1 MTVWGAVFLVVQ
13 GTVFA
18 LWAFQMLRALFQARR
33 IAVANSGKM
42 WPGPFVALAALRD
55 WTRSHPRERNQ
66 LLATTVV
73 LFLLIGLGALTGPLH
88 P

>member
-1 MTVWGAVFLVVQ
+1 MTVWGVVYLVVQ

-18 LWAFQMLRALFQARR
+18 LWAFQMFR

-55 WTRSHPRERNQ
+55 WARSHPRERNQ